1 MPRGEQLGRYRVL
14 ELIGQ
19 GGMGTVHL
27 GEHELL
33 RHHVAIKIL
42 HDRHT
47 RDPAMERRFYNEARA
62 IAALE
67 HPGIVKLFDIG
78 RADDG
83 RAYLVMELLRGQTLR
98 QRIGVRGVAQPHL
111 LHFALQIASALGAAH
126 ERGIVHRDVKP
137 ENVFIVSDP
146 DVATGERVKI
156 LDFGVAKRTQLSGT
170 PSPEITRAGVLLG
183 TPAYM
188 APEQC
193 RGDDEIDARADIYA
207 FGILLYEMVA
217 GTLPF
222 NSTNTE
228 EVLSKQIYC
237 APPPLAA
244 GPGLPAGIVDVVAR
258 CLAKAPGDRF
268 PTMAQVGAAL
278 QALVTTAEP
287 EPEVA
292 DDEEDGE
299 FPDLETLPLLGR
311 MEDATTGVVIA
322 VPPAAPP
329 RVSRRRVLLAIAS
342 AAAIAVALSMA
353 RGGSGSSAA
362 PTENG
367 RANTALEPTGAEP
380 AVPEAAPRTTP
391 ASRKADRMNR
401 PPPRPSSRTAARQP
415 TEADRAPDRSGGRDD
430 RPTRA
435 EKVARQDSK
444 PARVQRRERPA
455 TSPSP
460 ARPPPP
466 KTTPTTPP
474 TRTTTTTSTSTTNQ
488 GDPFAE
494 IEPPTVF

>member
-78 RADDG
+78 RASDG
-83 RAYLVMELLRGQTLR
+83 RAYLVMELLRGHTLR
-98 QRIGVRGVAQPHL
+98 QRIGTRGVARPHL
-111 LHFALQIASALGAAH
+111 VPFAVQIASALGAAH

-156 LDFGVAKRTQLSGT
+156 LDFGVAKRTELSAT
-170 PSPEITRAGVLLG
+170 PSPEITRAGMLLG

-188 APEQC
+188 APEHC

-207 FGILLYEMVA
+207 FGVLLYEMVA

-222 NSTNTE
+222 TSTNTE
-228 EVLSKQIYC
+228 EVLSKQLYC
-237 APPPLAA
+237 APPPLPAS
-244 GPGLPAGIVDVVAR
+244 PGVPAGIVDVVAR

-278 QALVTTAEP
+278 LALESTAESGP
-287 EPEVA
+287 GIE
-292 DDEEDGE
+292 DDDDGE
-299 FPDLETLPLLGR
+299 FPDLDTLPLLGR
-311 MEDATTGVVIA
+311 MEDATTGVLIA
-322 VPPAAPP
+322 VEPPARPK
-329 RVSRRRVLLAIAS
+329 VSRRRVLLAIAS
-342 AAAIAVALSMA
+342 AAAIVVALSVA
-353 RGGSGSSAA
+353 RGGSADGEHAIGGELAA
-362 PTENG
+362 P
-367 RANTALEPTGAEP
+367 
-380 AVPEAAPRTTP
+380 AP
-391 ASRKADRMNR
+391 M
-401 PPPRPSSRTAARQP
+401 
-415 TEADRAPDRSGGRDD
+415 
-430 RPTRA
+430 TRA
-435 EKVARQDSK
+435 V
-444 PARVQRRERPA
+444 
-455 TSPSP
+455 
-460 ARPPPP
+460 
-466 KTTPTTPP
+466 
-474 TRTTTTTSTSTTNQ
+474 
-488 GDPFAE
+488 
-494 IEPPTVF
+494 